1 MPTPQAV
8 TRKDGSTRHKV
19 RFRDGKTN
27 ASETFVTRKQAQKFC
42 ELIDA
47 VGGARARQ
55 IINEHDAADVI
66 THTLGE
72 VVDLWFE
79 WKSARRP
86 NGSPLRVESAYT
98 LTRYEQL
105 LRLHIKPALGHLQV
119 NLVTELDVQAF
130 VDDLAGRRSAKVVAD
145 AHSVLHSVYAWANS
159 KNRGLAIVD
168 PCTETELPAQGKRTV
183 KGFHPDE
190 WRILHRA
197 ALDVDGDAADLLL
210 FMVHTGWRF
219 SEAVAP
225 RRMDIDD
232 LGDQQIEDGTTVP
245 VVFASVGRVLRRVD
259 GTHFEFV
266 EDEAKSQAGIRRV
279 RLGTDA
285 ALMVRRRIR
294 DLEPHQLVFTT
305 RTRKPW
311 RYSSFHS
318 DFWTYSTLSQDGPKT
333 RRRILQRAHDLGL
346 ARAADAKLHWLRHTH
361 AGLLLMAGEPMAAV
375 QKRLGHEDIRTTV
388 GVYGSMVS
396 DVSVE
401 GLSRFD
407 ALMGGEAPE
416 LAPGP

>member
-1 MPTPQAV
+1 MPTPHP
-8 TRKDGSTRHKV
+8 TSRKDGSTWFKV

-27 ASETFVTRKQAQKFC
+27 ASETFATRRQAQKFC
-42 ELIDA
+42 DLIDA

-72 VVDLWFE
+72 VVDLWFA

-86 NGSPLRVESAYT
+86 DGSPLRVESAYT

-105 LRLHIKPALGHLQV
+105 IRLHIKPALGHLQV
-119 NLVTELDVQAF
+119 NLVSELDVQAW
-130 VDDLAGRRSAKVVAD
+130 VDQLAGERSRKVVAD

-159 KNRGLAIVD
+159 KNRGLAIID
-168 PCTETELPAQGKRTV
+168 PCTETELPTPGKRTV

-197 ALDVDGDAADLLL
+197 ALDVDVDAADLLL

-232 LGDQQIEDGTTVP
+232 LGDQRLEDGASVP
-245 VVFASVGRVLRRVD
+245 LVFASVGRVLRRVD
-259 GTHFEFV
+259 GTRFEFV

-294 DLEPHQLVFTT
+294 DLQPHELVFTT
-305 RTRKPW
+305 RTRRAW

-346 ARAADAKLHWLRHTH
+346 VRAPEAKLHWLRHTH
-361 AGLLLMAGEPMAAV
+361 AALLLMAGEPMAAV

-401 GLSRFD
+401 GLGRFD
-407 ALMGGEAPE
+407 SLMAER
-416 LAPGP
+416 PGLEVT